1 MKRATFIVLGA
12 VIVFLAGWGASDIIQ
27 AKRVVITDMRTD
39 EVRVSIGTDLM
50 GNGHL
55 VIKDWQGNTV
65 FEVKGNTV
73 TLPTAPTTG
82 DGASTST
89 SPSPP
94 PAASSGRVMTVK
106 SVETITGDTEY
117 TGRPNLLRT
126 EAADLEATAD
136 QKAEE
141 ALRLTVPRSPYIR
154 SGYITNRKA
163 HDRWIREK
171 TLEVKRKKKH
181 LSTEVAKLRSTAK
194 HKRIQAD
201 TLEKQANQ
209 PRQVIIGYDADRTII
224 LRAERDLRQQM
235 KGVAKDVCVTW
246 RGQLIKTD
254 IATETWS
261 VRRIEVVA
269 CP

>member
-89 SPSPP
+89 SPS
-94 PAASSGRVMTVK
+94 RVMTVK

-154 SGYITNRKA
+154 NGYITNRTA

-171 TLEVKRKKKH
+171 TLEVKRKKKT

-194 HKRIQAD
+194 HKRNQAD

-235 KGVAKDVCVTW
+235 KGVAKDVCLTW
-246 RGQLIKTD
+246 KGQLIKTD